1 MWSIIENTLIKI
13 IPQKITAYERAF
25 GLQPSTEKM
34 RHPVTLRNWITF
46 TLRHHI
52 LSEERTAYKRKT
64 PYLSSESLQRFFT
77 KFNHDVQEELKN
89 KKLLYDIQGLSTKFE
104 KIVTIGDAVATVANG
119 ELIWKDIM

>member
-1 MWSIIENTLIKI
+1 
-13 IPQKITAYERAF
+13 
-25 GLQPSTEKM
+25 M
-34 RHPVTLRNWITF
+34 RHQ
-46 TLRHHI
+46 I

-77 KFNHDVQEELKN
+77 KFNHDIQEELKN